1 MQYLSLYRKWRPNNL
16 AELKGQDAVVRTL
29 TNALEQKKIAHAYL
43 FSGPRGTG
51 KTSTAKIIAACLNCA
66 SGVTASPCG
75 ECECC
80 RKIKAGY
87 FLDVLEIDAAS
98 NRGIDEIRD
107 LREKVKFLP
116 TEGRY
121 KVYIID
127 EVHMLTTEAFN
138 ALLKTLEEPPEHVV
152 FILATTEQHKIPA
165 TILSRCQC
173 FDFKPVALSEMTEAL
188 ADIASKEG
196 FKVDAASLHLL
207 ARSAQGG
214 MRDALGLLD
223 QAAAFAGGNIRLED
237 VNALLGLAD
246 GKSLFLLADLVCQRD
261 EAGVLQLIQSLVEE
275 GHDLQQFI
283 KGAVEHFRSLLFFKL
298 VTDPKAV
305 LQLTEEEFQPLQKQ
319 SLQFRKDELT
329 RILKILFSCQNEI
342 KYALNVRWSLEFY
355 LLQLCDRAE
364 YLSHLE
370 QRVSALEKL
379 LENKD
384 FSGLSAVKPAD
395 VREAGDISQT
405 EPPPA
410 EVSEDYLAEEE
421 ALPADQEAVPAADFS
436 TEELEEIW
444 PLLLEKVKKK
454 KRTYHAY
461 LSEGKLK
468 GIKDG
473 QIRLSFPKKF
483 SFHKENAERPEV
495 KALIKDILLNDF
507 HKNASL
513 VCLEEGEEEA
523 KDEKREK
530 KPVSKNEHSLLQK
543 TLAAFQGEIIEK
555 KRSE

>member
-66 SGVTASPCG
+66 SGVTVTPCG
-75 ECECC
+75 DCECC

-152 FILATTEQHKIPA
+152 FILATTEQYKIPA
-165 TILSRCQC
+165 TIISRCQC
-173 FDFKPVALSEMTEAL
+173 FDFKPVALPEMTKSL
-188 ADIASKEG
+188 ADVAAKEG
-196 FKVDAASLHLL
+196 FKIDAVSLHLL

-246 GKSLFLLADLVCQRD
+246 GKSLFLLADLIWKND
-261 EAGVLQLIQSLVEE
+261 EAGVLHFIQKLVEE

-283 KGAVEHFRSLLFFKL
+283 KGVVEHFRSLLFFKL
-298 VTDPKAV
+298 VTDPKTV

-319 SLQFRKDELT
+319 SLQFRKDELK

-342 KYALNVRWSLEFY
+342 KYALNVRWTLEFY
-355 LLQLCDRAE
+355 LLQLFDKTE
-364 YLSHLE
+364 YLSRLE
-370 QRVSALEKL
+370 QRVSDLESFL
-379 LENKD
+379 QGKD
-384 FSGLSAVKPAD
+384 FSGFVAAPIVVEEKITLP
-395 VREAGDISQT
+395 
-405 EPPPA
+405 EPPPEESAVYYQTEAGELLDAPGTVSPA
-410 EVSEDYLAEEE
+410 EF
-421 ALPADQEAVPAADFS
+421 LP
-436 TEELEEIW
+436 EELEEIW
-444 PLLLEKVKKK
+444 SLLLEKVKKK
-454 KRTYHAY
+454 KRTFHAY
-461 LSEGKLK
+461 LSEGRLK
-468 GIKDG
+468 EIKDG
-473 QIRLSFPKKF
+473 KIILIFPKKF

-495 KALIKDILLNDF
+495 RTLIKDILFNDF
-507 HKNASL
+507 HKSASL
-513 VCLEEGEEEA
+513 VCLEEGEEEL

-530 KPVSKNEHSLLQK
+530 KPVSKDEHSLLKK
-543 TLAAFQGEIIEK
+543 TLVAFQGEIIEK